1 MINSDTEI
9 RFSDLLAMLL
19 KASKVILCLVLA
31 FGLIGG
37 AYGIFS
43 ALKMQRGETQG
54 NIEAA
59 ESRVAIAESNLSG
72 IQNAFSFRRN
82 VMIPRAEQKV
92 DRANLMA
99 AQLREYMDNSIYYGM
114 NPFHRGAA
122 RLRFAVETEQA
133 DEADTI
139 KGTEDP
145 RVGIVIAYTQMCPF
159 TAETMDHVRKILEIE
174 TQTQYLEELIS
185 VVNIE
190 DHFVEIC
197 FYYDDLQVAGEVV
210 EYLYQTMTALG
221 AEKLQKHC
229 TTVLPV
235 YTGYEVDWEM
245 LENHTANE
253 ESMTKS
259 EKDILDAIGTLT
271 ELHNETVGEQDLA
284 DASNALAAAQS
295 ELQRAQKNNGKI
307 EVNLGSVAK
316 RAMKYC
322 ILGMAVGFFL
332 GCGCAIV
339 KGLFG
344 GTIQNQNEVIHRYS
358 FPVIGI
364 LPRTKKVWFDRA
376 IRKLE
381 GEPPGSFEAT
391 AQSLLSRVGER
402 SACMISTDSK
412 AVSEEI
418 SAFTDGKV
426 KVIDNI
432 INNAEAIKDLSCFD
446 GVVLVEERGKSRV
459 DLVDA
464 EVMRAKA
471 LNKDIL
477 GIILA

>member
-1 MINSDTEI
+1 MTNNETEI

-37 AYGIFS
+37 AYGAFS
-43 ALKMQRGETQG
+43 MLKAQRGEAQG
-54 NIEAA
+54 TIEAA
-59 ESRVAIAESNLSG
+59 ESRVALAESNLSG
-72 IQNAFSFRRN
+72 IQNALAFRRT

-92 DRANLMA
+92 DRVNLMT
-99 AQLREYMDNSIYYGM
+99 AQLREYMDNSIYYSM

-122 RLRFAVETEQA
+122 RLRFAVETEYA
-133 DEADTI
+133 DEAGAQ
-139 KGTEDP
+139 KGTEEP
-145 RVGIVIAYTQMCPF
+145 RAGIVVAYTQMCPF
-159 TAETMDHVRKILEIE
+159 TAETMDHVRTILGLE

-185 VVNIE
+185 VKNVE

-197 FYYDDLQVAGEVV
+197 FFYDDLQYAEKVV

-221 AEKLQKHC
+221 AEKLQKHS
-229 TTVLPV
+229 TTALPV

-245 LENHTANE
+245 LEIHTANE
-253 ESMTKS
+253 ESMAKA
-259 EKDILDAIGTLT
+259 EDDLLEAIGALT

-284 DASNALAAAQS
+284 NASNALAAAQS
-295 ELQRAQKNNGKI
+295 ALQRAQNNSGKI
-307 EVNLGSVAK
+307 EVNVGSIAK
-316 RAMKYC
+316 RATRYGV
-322 ILGMAVGFFL
+322 LGMAVGLFFGICYAL
-332 GCGCAIV
+332 A
-339 KGLFG
+339 KGLFS
-344 GTIQNQNEVIHRYS
+344 GTIQNHNEVVHRYT

-364 LPRTKKVWFDRA
+364 LPRTKKVWFDKS

-381 GEPPGSFEAT
+381 GEPPGSLEAT
-391 AQSLLSRVGER
+391 AQSLLSRIGEH
-402 SACMISTDSK
+402 SACLISTDCK
-412 AVSEEI
+412 AVSERL

-426 KVIDNI
+426 KVIDSI

-446 GVVLVEERGKSRV
+446 GVVLVEERGRSRV
-459 DLVDA
+459 DLIDA

-471 LNKDIL
+471 LNKEIF